1 ESGHRR
7 YTTEQ
12 VRWLRRVAEALALGY
27 RPSKVVPLS
36 APKIAALIDEGAAAH
51 DARPAVSEV
60 IRCAAAFDGPGIRR
74 ILAAELAA
82 RGPRGLLEQLIAPVL
97 EAIGD
102 RWVKGELDIRHE
114 RFVSGLLGDELREIR
129 RGLPIAEDAP
139 LAVFATL
146 SGEDHDLGIQMA
158 ATVGKLD
165 GLDALLLGTGL
176 PHEQIAEAASE
187 MGARVVAL
195 SVSLATGGVQ
205 TDRVVLELRRLL
217 PSPIRLVVGG
227 RGARGVRRGPRGVD
241 YLESFDEFGT
251 WIRRLDR

>member
-1 ESGHRR
+1 M
-7 YTTEQ
+7 
-12 VRWLRRVAEALALGY
+12 
-27 RPSKVVPLS
+27 
-36 APKIAALIDEGAAAH
+36 
-51 DARPAVSEV
+51 
-60 IRCAAAFDGPGIRR
+60 
-74 ILAAELAA
+74 
-82 RGPRGLLEQLIAPVL
+82 
-97 EAIGD
+97 
-102 RWVKGELDIRHE
+102 
-114 RFVSGLLGDELREIR
+114 
-129 RGLPIAEDAP
+129 

-158 ATVGKLD
+158 ATIGKLD

-217 PSPIRLVVGG
+217 PSAIRLVVGG

-251 WIRRLDR
+251 WIRQLDR